1 MDGTHPKRPVLAVNI
16 ILMFF
21 RLKAMYP
28 VGAVIIDK
36 INHRTDRPCKRI
48 GPIDVLNFV
57 YDVHDCRDID
67 NAQCAPGCQHDRHG
81 YESLAR
87 TAADRGD
94 SVGIGQQAVEQ
105 RNGSR
110 LLRAEGDDLRSRR
123 KNRNQLRREDIHA
136 HADQLRQR
144 DGDQNAE
151 ARALL
156 RTIILHRSEILAGVG
171 SQSHRKARDWQESKA
186 LQLGIRAVSGH
197 GQLAERVDI
206 ALQNDVRQTDD
217 RVLHAGRQTIA
228 HHLPQHLPVE
238 AQFAPLEL
246 IGHPFFA
253 QVDQAEHHADGLR
266 DRRSDRR

>member
-1 MDGTHPKRPVLAVNI
+1 MFHPKRPLLTDNTI
-16 ILMFF
+16 SMFF
-21 RLKAMYP
+21 RLKAVYP

-94 SVGIGQQAVEQ
+94 GVGIGQQAVEQ

-123 KNRNQLRREDIHA
+123 KNRDQLRREDIHA
-136 HADQLRQR
+136 NADQLRQC

-156 RTIILHRSEILAGVG
+156 RTIILHRAEILAGVG
-171 SQSHRKARDWQESKA
+171 SQSHRKARD
-186 LQLGIRAVSGH
+186 R
-197 GQLAERVDI
+197 
-206 ALQNDVRQTDD
+206 
-217 RVLHAGRQTIA
+217 
-228 HHLPQHLPVE
+228 
-238 AQFAPLEL
+238 
-246 IGHPFFA
+246 
-253 QVDQAEHHADGLR
+253 
-266 DRRSDRR
+266 